1 MQKKFKQPQLFIYLI
16 FSLLLFGCN
25 SKEETPE
32 LNEKKVAV
40 AFFDAIYN
48 SKDLSKAIS
57 YSSSN
62 MKKELKKYK
71 TANHMSRRLLNM
83 SFDSVKMETAAAN
96 TQIIDE
102 FNIQVTMTVLFTG
115 KRNGTIYKDYRKI
128 QLIKEKNIWVVDK
141 FIENS

>member
-1 MQKKFKQPQLFIYLI
+1 MFHYIYLI